1 MTALAQHEL
10 VSPGHLACQ
19 GCGAALAMRLVL
31 KAVGPR
37 AVVVMPASCW
47 SVINGPMLASAVGVP
62 LLHAAFET
70 AGATATGVR
79 AGLTLRGLHDVT
91 VLAWAG
97 DGGTFDIGLQ
107 ALSGAAE
114 RNEDFLYVC
123 YDNEAYMN
131 TGIQRSGAT
140 PWGAWTTTT
149 PGAHAKPTRKK
160 DIMAILAAHRVPYAA
175 TASVAFPGDLSA
187 KLRKAAAVRGTRFL
201 HILSPCP
208 PGWRVDPD
216 QAIRA
221 ARLAVET
228 RVFPLY
234 EVWGG
239 RDWRLTYMPR
249 GLPVGEYL
257 RPQGRFAHLT
267 ADDRAAI
274 QAEVETTWEELRA
287 RCARKPAARA
297 RIPAPREDTGSGRLH
312 PSAGRHFSP

>member
-1 MTALAQHEL
+1 MARAEAVGVLPEREL

-31 KAVGPR
+31 KVLGPR
-37 AVVVMPASCW
+37 TVVVLPASCW
-47 SVINGPMLASAVGVP
+47 SVINGPMLSSAVGVP
-62 LLHAAFET
+62 VLHVAFET
-70 AGATATGVR
+70 AGAVAAGVR
-79 AGLTLRGLHDVT
+79 AGLSLRGLDDVT

-149 PGAHAKPTRKK
+149 PPPQAKATRKK
-160 DIMAILAAHRVPYAA
+160 DIVAILAAHRIPYAA
-175 TASVAFPGDLSA
+175 TASVAFPADLAA
-187 KLRKAAAVRGTRFL
+187 KVRRAAGVRGTRFL

-208 PGWRVDPD
+208 PGWRADPAD
-216 QAIRA
+216 TVRL

-228 RVFPLY
+228 RVFALY

-239 RDWRLTYMPR
+239 RDYRLTHEPR
-249 GLPVGEYL
+249 GLPVAEYL
-257 RPQGRFAHLT
+257 RRQGRFAHLGPEEV
-267 ADDRAAI
+267 ARA
-274 QAEVETTWEELRA
+274 QGEVEADWQALLA
-287 RCARKPAARA
+287 HCG
-297 RIPAPREDTGSGRLH
+297 REPQTRNHKRQTGS
-312 PSAGRHFSP
+312 